1 MLADLDLAVK
11 MKKAEYKARRDRLE
25 IEIGELQRQARE
37 CGVPL
42 IVVFEGLEAAGKGTA
57 INRLI
62 LPLDPRGF
70 QVHTIAAP
78 NEEERLRPFLWRFW
92 IRTPA
97 KGRIALFDRSW
108 YRRVLDERVAG
119 ERSRREIEEAFSE
132 INAFERQMTEAGA
145 VIVKFWLQ
153 ISRKEQA
160 KRFRRLQSHP
170 STSWRVSKED
180 WQQNKRYREW
190 IRAAD
195 AMIEATNTANAPWT
209 LVEATDDRYAA
220 VKVLDTVCR
229 ALRERL
235 AAMAA
240 RPAKA
245 PARKKSASVAARP
258 EAKAVRTSILAG
270 VDTGVRCDRP
280 TYDKQLEEYQER
292 LREIEHE
299 LYRKRIAM
307 LILYEGW
314 DAAGKGGNIKRL
326 TARLDPR
333 GYEVVPIA
341 APNDIERAHHY
352 LWRFWMH
359 MPKGGHITI
368 FDRTWYG
375 RVLVER
381 VEGFCTP
388 AEWQRAFQEIN
399 EIERHIANCGAVI
412 VKFWL
417 HISPDEQLRR
427 FRERERTPHKRWK
440 ITAEDYRNRTKWD
453 LYREAVDEM
462 LLKTSTSYAP
472 WTIVE
477 SNCKWHARLKT
488 LRTVIEAAER
498 AL

>member
-1 MLADLDLAVK
+1 
-11 MKKAEYKARRDRLE
+11 
-25 IEIGELQRQARE
+25 
-37 CGVPL
+37 
-42 IVVFEGLEAAGKGTA
+42 
-57 INRLI
+57 
-62 LPLDPRGF
+62 
-70 QVHTIAAP
+70 
-78 NEEERLRPFLWRFW
+78 
-92 IRTPA
+92 
-97 KGRIALFDRSW
+97 
-108 YRRVLDERVAG
+108 
-119 ERSRREIEEAFSE
+119 IEEAFAE
-132 INAFERQMTEAGA
+132 INAFERQLTDAGA
-145 VIVKFWLQ
+145 VIVKFWLH

-160 KRFRRLQSHP
+160 RRFRRLERHP

-220 VKVLDTVCR
+220 IKVLDTVCR

-235 AAMAA
+235 AAVAA
-240 RPAKA
+240 PPSAL
-245 PARKKSASVAARP
+245 PRKKRPPAAP
-258 EAKAVRTSILAG
+258 KAAAEAAVRTSILAG
-270 VDTGVRCDRP
+270 VDLSVACERRE
-280 TYDKQLEEYQER
+280 YDEQVEKYQER

-352 LWRFWMH
+352 LWRFWTH

-381 VEGFCTP
+381 VEGFCSP
-388 AEWQRAFQEIN
+388 AEWQRSFQEIN
-399 EIERHIANCGAVI
+399 EIERHIANFGTVI

-417 HISPDEQLRR
+417 HISPEEQLRR

-440 ITAEDYRNRTKWD
+440 ITAEDYRNRAKWD

-477 SNCKWHARLKT
+477 SNCKWYARLKT
-488 LRTVIEAAER
+488 LRTVIAAAEK
-498 AL
+498 AM